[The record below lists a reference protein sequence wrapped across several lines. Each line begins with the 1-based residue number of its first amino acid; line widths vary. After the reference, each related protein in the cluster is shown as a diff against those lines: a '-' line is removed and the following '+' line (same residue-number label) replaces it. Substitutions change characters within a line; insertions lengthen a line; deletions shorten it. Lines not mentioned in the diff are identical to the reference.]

1 MVPSMRFFAD
11 TTNISQRSLLQMWA
25 QTRIERFTPVADRWL
40 LSPGHND
47 ANKAQDISPRSEF
60 DKMPSLIRFLVVV
73 GALTAAVAGG
83 LYVLA
88 TQFEPA
94 QQEVTK
100 PVPNVKIR
108 KQ

>member
-1 MVPSMRFFAD
+1 
-11 TTNISQRSLLQMWA
+11 
-25 QTRIERFTPVADRWL
+25 
-40 LSPGHND
+40 
-47 ANKAQDISPRSEF
+47 
-60 DKMPSLIRFLVVV
+60 MPSLVRFLVIV
-73 GALTAAVAGG
+73 GTLTAVVSGG

-108 KQ
+108 RP

>member
-1 MVPSMRFFAD
+1 
-11 TTNISQRSLLQMWA
+11 
-25 QTRIERFTPVADRWL
+25 
-40 LSPGHND
+40 
-47 ANKAQDISPRSEF
+47 
-60 DKMPSLIRFLVVV
+60 MPSLLRFLVVV
-73 GALTAAVAGG
+73 GTVTALVSGG

-108 KQ
+108 RP

>member
-1 MVPSMRFFAD
+1 MFFINQ
-11 TTNISQRSLLQMWA
+11 TSISRYRPLQMSA
-25 QTRIERFTPVADRWL
+25 QNQTEQISPHTPRQP
-40 LSPGHND
+40 LSHGHND
-47 ANKAQDISPRSEF
+47 ANKATNISSRSEF
-60 DKMPSLIRFLVVV
+60 DKMPSLVRFLVVV
-73 GALTAAVAGG
+73 GTLTAAVAGG

-108 KQ
+108 KP

>member
-1 MVPSMRFFAD
+1 
-11 TTNISQRSLLQMWA
+11 
-25 QTRIERFTPVADRWL
+25 
-40 LSPGHND
+40 
-47 ANKAQDISPRSEF
+47 
-60 DKMPSLIRFLVVV
+60 MPSLVRFLAVV
-73 GALTAAVAGG
+73 GTIAAVLSGG

-108 KQ
+108 RP

>member
-1 MVPSMRFFAD
+1 MRLHPLAAFVLVQF
-11 TTNISQRSLLQMWA
+11 
-25 QTRIERFTPVADRWL
+25 EPRFDRPH

-47 ANKAQDISPRSEF
+47 ANKATDIPSRSAF

-73 GALTAAVAGG
+73 GALTAAVAGV

-88 TQFEPA
+88 TQFEPT

-108 KQ
+108 KSQ